1 MIGKKAFSLELIE
14 EGIEESLGFC
24 TACGAERGF
33 CEPDATEYECD
44 ECGEFAVFGAEELL
58 VMGRVY

>member
-1 MIGKKAFSLELIE
+1 MIGKKTFSMEMIE
-14 EGIEESLGFC
+14 EGIEEYLGFY
-24 TACGAERGF
+24 TACGAGRDC

-44 ECGEFAVFGAEELL
+44 ECGEFAVFGAEELI